1 MNIRNTTSRA
11 LVVPLGMGKKLHLG
25 PKQTGQIRHQASS
38 HPKFIKL
45 VEAGELEILDGGKND
60 TLGSA
65 GPDTD
70 AAAKPKRGLR

>member
-1 MNIRNTTSRA
+1 
-11 LVVPLGMGKKLHLG
+11 MGKKLHLG

-45 VEAGELEILDGGKND
+45 VEAGDLEILDGGKND

-65 GPDTD
+65 GPD
-70 AAAKPKRGLR
+70 